1 MKIIQIL
8 ITALALL
15 YANFKANAQTE
26 KDTVKISFK
35 GKNYKIDTKIE
46 PEEEERNRTL
56 KFVDTMKKTMV
67 LVTVSTRAFDNE
79 PWEAT
84 DQGVS
89 KDTSHEAKLQKKIVN
104 LVKKTQEKERRHF
117 IETAL
122 LPTIDLGFASTM
134 NEIENSRAYTPKL
147 GKSANLNIGLIRQ
160 NMNIYNERIL
170 FSYGVSLN
178 NYYLKYDDKQ
188 TVQYINEQGYLK
200 RTNDSVNNYDKNR
213 QDVRYITV
221 PVLLEYHSKN
231 DNFSIGAGVEFG
243 FNGRTKLTLKGDR
256 ESLEF
261 KQKNGNNI
269 KINPEQMNAVLRVGI
284 RNFSVYGRYSLTDMY
299 QSSAYEAGQNPH
311 QQLFSVGVCFFGI

>member
-8 ITALALL
+8 ITAFALL
-15 YANFKANAQTE
+15 YANFKASAQTE
-26 KDTVKISFK
+26 KDTLKISFK

-56 KFVDTMKKTMV
+56 KFVDTLKKTMV
-67 LVTVSTRAFDNE
+67 LVTVSTRVYDGNE
-79 PWEAT
+79 PN
-84 DQGVS
+84 DKDLGIF
-89 KDTSHEAKLQKKIVN
+89 KDTSDEERLQKKIVN

-117 IETAL
+117 IETSL

-134 NEIENSRAYTPKL
+134 NETDNSSAYTPKL

-160 NMNIYNERIL
+160 NMNLYNERIL

-178 NYYLKYDDKQ
+178 NYYLKYEDKQ
-188 TVQYINEQGYLK
+188 TVQYVNDQGYLK
-200 RTNDSVNNYDKNR
+200 RQKDTLNNFDKNR
-213 QDVRYITV
+213 QDVRYFTI

-231 DNFSIGAGVEFG
+231 DKFTIGAGVEFG

-261 KQKNGNNI
+261 KQKNANNI
-269 KINPEQMNAVLRVGI
+269 KISPEQMNAVVRVGI
-284 RNFSVYGRYSLTDMY
+284 HNFSFYGRYSLTDMY

-311 QQLFSVGVCFFGI
+311 QHLFSVGVCFFGI